1 MSGSDDDN
9 GSSSAPQSDTS
20 VSGPAGRLRNP
31 GGGTTDFEQSER
43 PERREVDQLT
53 DRFRRANNASE
64 VTGSSLEER
73 SDVEGEEVDEF
84 EIEDELLDA
93 LDRES
98 SAVESHGPSKLVA
111 TNEGIGDSG
120 SPRSEAP
127 QSGESSAAQSAPAE
141 APTGDG
147 GLEVE
152 PGEGATCPSCGA
164 TSPDGMR
171 FCVQCGQKLADAG
184 SAAAREPTGRPETD
198 EPSRG
203 EAPSVDVPADA
214 SVPPGMKLVMIND
227 DGTDGQVIDIGSPVT
242 TLGRDA
248 DHSFPKD
255 DFLDEEHSR
264 LVVKDG
270 ALHIED
276 LNSLNGT
283 YLKLRGEMTLHE
295 GDTFLMGRQV
305 LRFEPIEADLNQTNR
320 AEDGTRYMGSPAPG
334 GKHRLVQIGAGNVVQ
349 DVYCLPK
356 DSVVLGREKGDI
368 TFPGDKFMSGR
379 HARIVIED
387 GCHLVDLNSSNGTW
401 IKLWDRTEL
410 DEDDYIF
417 MGQQLFRVELP
428 G

>member
-1 MSGSDDDN
+1 MSGSDDNDATSTDSQ
-9 GSSSAPQSDTS
+9 GETS

-31 GGGTTDFEQSER
+31 GGGTTDFERSER

-53 DRFRRANNASE
+53 DRFRKANSASE

-73 SDVEGEEVDEF
+73 SDVEGEEVDDF

-98 SAVESHGPSKLVA
+98 NAVDSSGPSKLVD
-111 TNEGIGDSG
+111 TNEGIGESE
-120 SPRSEAP
+120 SPRTDTRQADQDSD
-127 QSGESSAAQSAPAE
+127 GAE
-141 APTGDG
+141 PAPTQDI
-147 GLEVE
+147 E
-152 PGEGATCPSCGA
+152 PGTGNTCPSCGA
-164 TSPDGMR
+164 TSPEGMR

-184 SAAAREPTGRPETD
+184 SAAEREPSGRPEAK
-198 EPSRG
+198 ESNQG
-203 EAPSVDVPADA
+203 EAPAADVPADA
-214 SVPPGMKLVMIND
+214 TVPPGMKLVMIND
-227 DGTDGQVIDIGSPVT
+227 DGTDGDVIDIDTPVT
-242 TLGRDA
+242 TLGRNA

-264 LVVKDG
+264 LVVDDG

-283 YLKLRGEMTLHE
+283 YLKLRGEVTLRE

-305 LRFEPIEADLNQTNR
+305 LRFEPIDADLDGTNR

-334 GKHRLVQIGAGNVVQ
+334 GEHRLVQIGIGNVVQ

-379 HARIVIED
+379 HARIIIED

-401 IKLWDRTEL
+401 IKLWERTEL